1 MAKTPAALVLDQDV
15 QARYEIKQAVRSAGL
30 TLAGEAGLGMEA
42 MTAANELRP
51 DIILVGVQEPME
63 RPLQTI
69 ESLLSLLPDT
79 PVIVYSQSR
88 EIETARKAMLAG
100 ARDYLPRPV
109 RADVL
114 RDSVSKAM
122 AAEENRRLRKLG
134 QLPAASTSGTI
145 ITVFGAKGG
154 IGKSTVSTNLAVA
167 LAKQHADSVVI
178 VDLDNGFGDI
188 TGMLDIKAERTLAD
202 LIRDIDKVEGDD
214 IPKYLVKHEL
224 SGLLVLA
231 APSVLEWRQITADQ
245 VRRVIEL
252 LARYYDKIVLDTCG
266 TLNEVSEVSLE
277 LATMVLWLT
286 TTEFASVRDTIEAM
300 RALKTLSY
308 SQERIRIVMNG
319 ISPDD
324 GVRPSVVQEA
334 LQRDV
339 FWQIP
344 YDKKVRQGT
353 HLGQPIII
361 TAPHSVAAKSLS
373 DLATVIAGGRLGR
386 GGGGD
391 GSGKQSKF
399 KWRAGVQPAGAE
411 GG

>member
-15 QARYEIKQAVRSAGL
+15 QARFEIKQALRSAGL

-42 MTAANELRP
+42 VTAANELQP
-51 DIILVGVQEPME
+51 DVIFVGVQEPME

-79 PVIVYSQSR
+79 PVIVFSQSR
-88 EIETARKAMLAG
+88 DIETARKAMLAG

-109 RADVL
+109 RPDVL
-114 RDSVSKAM
+114 RDSVFKALT
-122 AAEENRRLRKLG
+122 AEENRRLRKIG
-134 QLPAASTSGTI
+134 QLPSAATSGTI
-145 ITVFGAKGG
+145 VTVFGAKGG

-167 LAKQHADSVVI
+167 MAQQHADSVVV

-188 TGMLDIKAERTLAD
+188 TGMLDVKPEKTLFD
-202 LIRDIDKVEGDD
+202 LVRDIDKVEGDD
-214 IPKYLVKHEL
+214 LPKYLVKHEL
-224 SGLLVLA
+224 SGLHVLA
-231 APSVLEWRQITADQ
+231 APSVLEWRQVSADQ
-245 VRRVIEL
+245 VRRVVEL
-252 LARYYDKIVLDTCG
+252 LAKHFDKVVLDTSG
-266 TLNEVSEVSLE
+266 TLNEVSEMTIE
-277 LATMVLWLT
+277 IATMVLWVT
-286 TTEFASVRDTIEAM
+286 TSEFASVRDTIEAL

-324 GVRPSVVQEA
+324 GVRPSIVQEA

-361 TAPHSVAAKSLS
+361 TAPNSVAAKSLS
-373 DLATVIAGGRLGR
+373 DLATVIGGGRLGR
-386 GGGGD
+386 SGT
-391 GSGKQSKF
+391 GSGKQGGF
-399 KWRAGVQPAGAE
+399 KWRAGAQAAGAE

>member
-1 MAKTPAALVLDQDV
+1 VAKTPAALVLDQDV
-15 QARYEIKQAVRSAGL
+15 QARYEIKQAVRAAGL

-63 RPLQTI
+63 RSLQTI
-69 ESLLSLLPDT
+69 ESLLSLLTDT

-88 EIETARKAMLAG
+88 EIETARKVMLAG

-167 LAKQHADSVVI
+167 MAKQHTDSVVI

-188 TGMLDIKAERTLAD
+188 TGMLDIKPERTLFD
-202 LIRDIDKVEGDD
+202 LVRDIEKVEADD
-214 IPKYLVKHEL
+214 LPRYLVKHEL
-224 SGLLVLA
+224 SGLNVLA
-231 APSVLEWRQITADQ
+231 APSVLEWRQISADQ
-245 VRRVIEL
+245 VRRVVEL
-252 LARYYDKIVLDTCG
+252 LAKHFDKVVLDTCG
-266 TLNEVSEVSLE
+266 TLNEISEVTVE
-277 LATMVLWLT
+277 IATIVLWLT

-308 SQERIRIVMNG
+308 SHERIRIVMNG

-386 GGGGD
+386 GGSGG
-391 GSGKQSKF
+391 GKLGGF
-399 KWRAGVQPAGAE
+399 KWRAGVQSAGAE

>member
-15 QARYEIKQAVRSAGL
+15 QARFEIKQALRSAGL

-42 MTAANELRP
+42 VTAANELQP
-51 DIILVGVQEPME
+51 DVIFVGVQEPME

-79 PVIVYSQSR
+79 PVIVFSESR
-88 EIETARKAMLAG
+88 DIETARKAMLAG

-109 RADVL
+109 RPDVL
-114 RDSVSKAM
+114 RESVFKAM
-122 AAEENRRLRKLG
+122 TAEENRRLRKIG
-134 QLPAASTSGTI
+134 QLPAAATSGTI

-167 LAKQHADSVVI
+167 MAQQHADSVVV

-188 TGMLDIKAERTLAD
+188 TGMLDVKPERTLFD
-202 LIRDIDKVEGDD
+202 LVRDIDKVEGDD
-214 IPKYLVKHEL
+214 LPRYLVKHEI
-224 SGLLVLA
+224 SGLNVLA
-231 APSVLEWRQITADQ
+231 APSVLEWRQVSADQ
-245 VRRVIEL
+245 VRRVVEL
-252 LARYYDKIVLDTCG
+252 LAKHFDKVVLDTSG
-266 TLNEVSEVSLE
+266 TLNEISEMTIE
-277 LATMVLWLT
+277 IATMVLWVT
-286 TTEFASVRDTIEAM
+286 TSEFASVRDTIEAM

-361 TAPHSVAAKSLS
+361 TAPQSVAAKSLS
-373 DLATVIAGGRLGR
+373 DLAAVISGGRAGR
-386 GGGGD
+386 SS
-391 GSGKQSKF
+391 SGRKSSGF
-399 KWRAGVQPAGAE
+399 KWRAGAQSAAAE

>member
-15 QARYEIKQAVRSAGL
+15 QARFEIKQALRSAGL

-42 MTAANELRP
+42 VTAANELQP
-51 DIILVGVQEPME
+51 DVIFVGVQEPME

-79 PVIVYSQSR
+79 PVIVFSQSR
-88 EIETARKAMLAG
+88 DIETARKAMLAG

-109 RADVL
+109 RPDVL
-114 RDSVSKAM
+114 RDSVFKALT
-122 AAEENRRLRKLG
+122 AEENRRLRKIG
-134 QLPAASTSGTI
+134 QLPSAATSGTI
-145 ITVFGAKGG
+145 VTVFGAKGG

-167 LAKQHADSVVI
+167 MAQQHADSVVV

-188 TGMLDIKAERTLAD
+188 TGMLDVKPEKTLFD
-202 LIRDIDKVEGDD
+202 LVRDIDKVEGDD
-214 IPKYLVKHEL
+214 LPKYLVKHEL
-224 SGLLVLA
+224 SGLNVLA
-231 APSVLEWRQITADQ
+231 APSVLEWRQVSADQ
-245 VRRVIEL
+245 VRRVVEL
-252 LARYYDKIVLDTCG
+252 LAKHFDKVVLDTSG
-266 TLNEVSEVSLE
+266 TLNEVSEMTIE
-277 LATMVLWLT
+277 IATMVLWVT
-286 TTEFASVRDTIEAM
+286 TSEFASVRDTIEAL

-324 GVRPSVVQEA
+324 GVRPSIVQEA

-361 TAPHSVAAKSLS
+361 TAPNSVAAKSLS
-373 DLATVIAGGRLGR
+373 DLATVIGGGRLGR
-386 GGGGD
+386 SGT
-391 GSGKQSKF
+391 GSGKQGGF
-399 KWRAGVQPAGAE
+399 KWRAGAQAAGAE

>member
-1 MAKTPAALVLDQDV
+1 VAKTPTAMVVDQDV
-15 QARYEIKQAVRSAGL
+15 QARFDVRQSVRAAGL
-30 TLAGEAGLGMEA
+30 TVAGEAGLGMEA
-42 MTAANELRP
+42 VTAANELRP

-63 RPLQTI
+63 RPLHTI
-69 ESLLSLLPDT
+69 ESLISLLPDT

-88 EIETARKAMLAG
+88 DIETARKAMLAG
-100 ARDYLPRPV
+100 ARDYLPRPI
-109 RADVL
+109 RPETM
-114 RDSVSKAM
+114 RDSVMKAM
-122 AAEENRRLRKLG
+122 EAEENRRLRRLG
-134 QLPAASTSGTI
+134 QLPAAPTQGTI

-167 LAKQHADSVVI
+167 LAQQHADSVVI

-188 TGMLDIKAERTLAD
+188 TGMLDVKAERTLAD
-202 LIRDIDKVEGDD
+202 LVRDVDKVAGDD

-231 APSVLEWRQITADQ
+231 APSVLEWRQVTADQ
-245 VRRVIEL
+245 VRRVVEL

-266 TLNEVSEVSLE
+266 TLNEVSEVALE
-277 LATMVLWLT
+277 LATMVLWIT

-308 SQERIRIVMNG
+308 SQDRIRIVMNG

-334 LQRDV
+334 LQREV

-353 HLGQPIII
+353 HLGQPVII
-361 TAPHSVAAKSLS
+361 TAPHSVAAKSLA
-373 DLATVIAGGRLGR
+373 DLATVIAGGGTERSARKLG
-386 GGGGD
+386 G
-391 GSGKQSKF
+391 F
-399 KWRAGVQPAGAE
+399 KWRAGAQPAGAE

>member
-1 MAKTPAALVLDQDV
+1 MAKTPAALVLDQDI
-15 QARYEIKQAVRSAGL
+15 QARFEIKQALRSAGL

-42 MTAANELRP
+42 VTAANELQP
-51 DIILVGVQEPME
+51 DVIFVGVQEPME

-79 PVIVYSQSR
+79 PVIVFSQSR
-88 EIETARKAMLAG
+88 DIETARKAMLAG

-109 RADVL
+109 RPDVL
-114 RDSVSKAM
+114 RDSVFKALT
-122 AAEENRRLRKLG
+122 AEENRRLRKIG
-134 QLPAASTSGTI
+134 QLPSAATSGTI

-167 LAKQHADSVVI
+167 MAQQHADSVVV

-188 TGMLDIKAERTLAD
+188 TGMLDVKPDRTLFD
-202 LIRDIDKVEGDD
+202 LVRDIDNVEGDD
-214 IPKYLVKHEL
+214 LPKYLVKHEI
-224 SGLLVLA
+224 SGLNVLA
-231 APSVLEWRQITADQ
+231 APSVLEWRQVSADQ
-245 VRRVIEL
+245 VRRVVEL
-252 LARYYDKIVLDTCG
+252 LAKHFDKVVLDTSG
-266 TLNEVSEVSLE
+266 TLNEVSEMTIE
-277 LATMVLWLT
+277 IATMVLWVT
-286 TTEFASVRDTIEAM
+286 TSEFASVRDTIEAM

-361 TAPHSVAAKSLS
+361 TAPNSVASKSLS
-373 DLATVIAGGRLGR
+373 DLAAVIGGGRVGR
-386 GGGGD
+386 NGS
-391 GSGKQSKF
+391 GSGKQGGF
-399 KWRAGVQPAGAE
+399 RWRAGAQPAGAE

>member
-15 QARYEIKQAVRSAGL
+15 QARFEIKQALRAAGL

-51 DIILVGVQEPME
+51 DVILVGVQEPME
-63 RPLQTI
+63 RPLQTV

-79 PVIVYSQSR
+79 PVIVYSHSR

-109 RADVL
+109 RPDTL
-114 RDSVSKAM
+114 RDSVLKAM
-122 AAEENRRLRKLG
+122 EAEENRRLRKIG
-134 QLPAASTSGTI
+134 QLPAAPTGGTI

-154 IGKSTVSTNLAVA
+154 IGKSTLSTNLAVG
-167 LAKQHADSVVI
+167 LAQQHAASVVI

-188 TGMLDIKAERTLAD
+188 TGMLDVKPERTLFD
-202 LIRDIDKVEGDD
+202 LLRDIDKVEGDD
-214 IPKYLVKHEL
+214 LPRYLVKHEW
-224 SGLLVLA
+224 SGLYVLA
-231 APSVLEWRQITADQ
+231 APTVLEWRQISADQ

-252 LARYYDKIVLDTCG
+252 LARHYDKVVLDTCG
-266 TLNEVSEVSLE
+266 TLNEISELTVE
-277 LATMVLWLT
+277 IATMVLWVT

-308 SQERIRIVMNG
+308 SHERIRIVMNG

-324 GVRPSVVQEA
+324 GVRSSVLQEA

-373 DLATVIAGGRLGR
+373 DLATVIAGGRAVN
-386 GGGGD
+386 GGGG
-391 GSGKQSKF
+391 GKKLGGF
-399 KWRAGVQPAGAE
+399 KWRAGVQPAAAE

>member
-1 MAKTPAALVLDQDV
+1 MAKPPAALVLDQDV
-15 QARYEIKQAVRSAGL
+15 QARFEIKQALRSAGL

-42 MTAANELRP
+42 VTAANELQP
-51 DIILVGVQEPME
+51 DVIFVGVQEPME

-79 PVIVYSQSR
+79 PVIVFSQSR
-88 EIETARKAMLAG
+88 DIETARKAMLAG

-109 RADVL
+109 RPDVL
-114 RDSVSKAM
+114 RDSVYKAM
-122 AAEENRRLRKLG
+122 TAEENRRLRKTG
-134 QLPAASTSGTI
+134 QLPSAATSGTI

-167 LAKQHADSVVI
+167 LAQQHGDSVVI

-188 TGMLDIKAERTLAD
+188 TGMLDVKPERTLFD
-202 LIRDIDKVEGDD
+202 LVRDIDKVEGDD
-214 IPKYLVKHEL
+214 LPKYLVKHEL
-224 SGLLVLA
+224 SGLSVLA
-231 APSVLEWRQITADQ
+231 APSVLEWRQVTADQ
-245 VRRVIEL
+245 VRRVVEL
-252 LARYYDKIVLDTCG
+252 LAKHFDKVVLDTQG
-266 TLNEVSEVSLE
+266 TLNEISEVTVE
-277 LATMVLWLT
+277 IATMVLWVT
-286 TTEFASVRDTIEAM
+286 TTEFASVRDTIEGL
-300 RALKTLSY
+300 RALKALSY
-308 SQERIRIVMNG
+308 SEERIRIVMNG

-353 HLGQPIII
+353 HLGQPVII
-361 TAPHSVAAKSLS
+361 TAPQSVAAKSLS
-373 DLATVIAGGRLGR
+373 DLAAVIGGGRPGR
-386 GGGGD
+386 TSSGQKSGG
-391 GSGKQSKF
+391 F
-399 KWRAGVQPAGAE
+399 KWRAGAQPAGAE

>member
-1 MAKTPAALVLDQDV
+1 MAKTPAALVLDQDI
-15 QARYEIKQAVRSAGL
+15 QARFEIKQALRSAGL

-42 MTAANELRP
+42 VTAANELQP
-51 DIILVGVQEPME
+51 DVIFVGVQEPME

-79 PVIVYSQSR
+79 PVIVFSQSR
-88 EIETARKAMLAG
+88 DIETARKAMLAG

-109 RADVL
+109 RPDVL
-114 RDSVSKAM
+114 RDSVFKALT
-122 AAEENRRLRKLG
+122 AEENRRLRKIG
-134 QLPAASTSGTI
+134 QLPSAATSGTI
-145 ITVFGAKGG
+145 VTVFGAKGG

-167 LAKQHADSVVI
+167 MAQQHADSVVV

-188 TGMLDIKAERTLAD
+188 TGMLDVKPERTLFD
-202 LIRDIDKVEGDD
+202 LVRDIDKVEGDD
-214 IPKYLVKHEL
+214 LPKYLVKHEI
-224 SGLLVLA
+224 SGLNVLA
-231 APSVLEWRQITADQ
+231 APSVLEWRQVSADQ
-245 VRRVIEL
+245 VRRVVEL
-252 LARYYDKIVLDTCG
+252 LAKHFDKVVLDTSG
-266 TLNEVSEVSLE
+266 TLNEVSEMTIE
-277 LATMVLWLT
+277 IATMVLWVT
-286 TTEFASVRDTIEAM
+286 TSEFASVRDTIEAM

-361 TAPHSVAAKSLS
+361 TAPNSVASKSLS
-373 DLATVIAGGRLGR
+373 DLAAVIGGGRVGR
-386 GGGGD
+386 NGS
-391 GSGKQSKF
+391 GSGKQGGF
-399 KWRAGVQPAGAE
+399 RWRVGTQPAGAE